1 VAAKKAKE
9 SGTVAAKGLIVIAG
23 TDEGMVREK
32 AIESYQRLTG
42 GVDDGFTH
50 ETIDGTADNSDAAYA
65 ACASVVQSLQ
75 TLPMFGGDKVVWLRN
90 ANFLGDTVTGRSQ
103 RTEAGLEALRAQL
116 ERGLPPGVSL
126 LISAT
131 GVDKRR
137 AFWKFLEKNAE
148 LKVMD
153 RIDTSREGW
162 QEQAAALVLRM
173 AGGQGLRF
181 EDDALD
187 LFVLLAG
194 GDTRQI
200 ASELEKIAVSLG
212 PDRHEV
218 TRDLVMDL
226 VPLSREAVIHE
237 TGRALQAGDAAQAV
251 RLIDQ
256 QLEADESA
264 IGIMRASVIGVV
276 RNLYLA
282 KLVTTRFKV
291 PTGNYNSFVGAL
303 NRLPESETSW
313 LPRTK
318 DGSGLNLYPLFLAL
332 PQAAHF
338 ELEGLQSAMEA
349 AHRADLALVST
360 GQDHRMV
367 LHRLVVEIASARKN
381 RSRAS

>member
-1 VAAKKAKE
+1 
-9 SGTVAAKGLIVIAG
+9 
-23 TDEGMVREK
+23 
-32 AIESYQRLTG
+32 
-42 GVDDGFTH
+42 
-50 ETIDGTADNSDAAYA
+50 
-65 ACASVVQSLQ
+65 
-75 TLPMFGGDKVVWLRN
+75 
-90 ANFLGDTVTGRSQ
+90 
-103 RTEAGLEALRAQL
+103 
-116 ERGLPPGVSL
+116 
-126 LISAT
+126 
-131 GVDKRR
+131 
-137 AFWKFLEKNAE
+137 
-148 LKVMD
+148 
-153 RIDTSREGW
+153 
-162 QEQAAALVLRM
+162 
-173 AGGQGLRF
+173 
-181 EDDALD
+181 
-187 LFVLLAG
+187 
-194 GDTRQI
+194 
-200 ASELEKIAVSLG
+200 
-212 PDRHEV
+212 
-218 TRDLVMDL
+218 
-226 VPLSREAVIHE
+226 VIHE